1 MEMRS
6 WTNRV
11 KNEEVLQN
19 TTEEINIL
27 YTTKRRKAKWI
38 VHILQGNRLLKHVI
52 EKKYNRKYVMD
63 GKVRKKTY
71 AATG

>member
-1 MEMRS
+1 MRS

-52 EKKYNRKYVMD
+52 EKNI
-63 GKVRKKTY
+63 
-71 AATG
+71 TGNM